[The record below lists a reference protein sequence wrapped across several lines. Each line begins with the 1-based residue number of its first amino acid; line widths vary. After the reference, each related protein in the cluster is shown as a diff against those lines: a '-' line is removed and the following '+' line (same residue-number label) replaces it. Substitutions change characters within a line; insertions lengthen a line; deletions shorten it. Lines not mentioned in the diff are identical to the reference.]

1 MTASLGI
8 ANIRRLKHIVLVAF
22 DRFTDIDLFL
32 AWDLFSR
39 VAADECRVQIVANS
53 PRITSSTGITI
64 DCHGTLATA
73 CEADAV
79 YFCSGQGSRALADDP
94 AFVKTMRL
102 DESRQVLAAIDS
114 GAILLGALGHLRGR
128 RATTYPSPD
137 LHERLIASGATPVEE
152 NLVVDGNVAT
162 AAQCLAG
169 VELVRWVLSNL
180 FGQEMADAT
189 IATAA
194 PLASKRS

>member
-1 MTASLGI
+1 M
-8 ANIRRLKHIVLVAF
+8 KHIVLVAF

-32 AWDLFSR
+32 AWDLFR
-39 VAADECRVQIVANS
+39 RIDAARCDVRIVAKN

-64 DCHGTLATA
+64 DCHGPLAA
-73 CEADAV
+73 AREADAV

-94 AFVKTMRL
+94 EFADAVRL

-114 GAILLGALGHLRGR
+114 GAILLGALGHLHGR

-137 LHERLIASGATPVEE
+137 LRTRLLAAGATPVDAA
-152 NLVVDGNVAT
+152 LVTEGNVAT

-169 VELVRWVLSNL
+169 VELVRWVITRL
-180 FGQEMADAT
+180 FDRSVADAT

-194 PLASKRS
+194 PLGAHGDARGADL